1 MDRYSHEVA
10 VTSIKTD
17 NPVPKGYSK
26 QPFEQLIKEV
36 DLSSAAKNR
45 STVLKTWESKYG
57 SKSESK

>member
-1 MDRYSHEVA
+1 MIA

-36 DLSSAAKNR
+36 DLNSAAKNR
-45 STVLKTWESKYG
+45 STVLKTWESNTVQNLKV
-57 SKSESK
+57 SKV

>member
-1 MDRYSHEVA
+1 MDRYAHEVA

-36 DLSSAAKNR
+36 DLNSAAKTEVQYLKLGNQN
-45 STVLKTWESKYG
+45 TVQI
-57 SKSESK
+57 